1 MRISSLPLDHS
12 GLGVLPLEECRQ
24 RLQAAKVGRVSFV
37 DQGEPV
43 ILPVNYAL
51 DGEAVVFRT
60 APGSK
65 LTAADNELPVAFE
78 VDGFDEDRR
87 TGWSVVIG
95 GKATTVEEP
104 AQLARLDMLG
114 VSPWAGLAER
124 THWVRIRPYS
134 MTGREIIYQD
144 S

>member
-12 GLGVLPLEECRQ
+12 GLGVLPLEECRR

-37 DQGEPV
+37 DQ
-43 ILPVNYAL
+43 
-51 DGEAVVFRT
+51 GEAVVFRT

-78 VDGFDEDRR
+78 VDGFDEDHR

-104 AQLARLDMLG
+104 AQLARLDLLG

-134 MTGREIIYQD
+134 MTGREIIYPT

>member
-1 MRISSLPLDHS
+1 MSCPWRNAGDGCRPPRWVGCPSSTKANLLS
-12 GLGVLPLEECRQ
+12 CR
-24 RLQAAKVGRVSFV
+24 STT
-37 DQGEPV
+37 PW
-43 ILPVNYAL
+43 I
-51 DGEAVVFRT
+51 VFRT

-134 MTGREIIYQD
+134 MTGREIIYPT